1 MVAGGVG
8 LLDEQVS
15 GSCGDLKH
23 LDVIFA
29 GGKKA
34 R

>member
-15 GSCGDLKH
+15 GSSGDLKH
-23 LDVIFA
+23 LDVLFRDI
-29 GGKKA
+29 KEA